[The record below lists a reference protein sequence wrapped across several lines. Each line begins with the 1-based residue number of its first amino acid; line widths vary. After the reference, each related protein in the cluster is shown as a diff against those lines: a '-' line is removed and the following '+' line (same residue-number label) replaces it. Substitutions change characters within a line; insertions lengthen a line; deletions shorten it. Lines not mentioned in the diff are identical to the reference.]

1 MTGIATIGDKI
12 VETLYSNR
20 VTSETQESTPLP
32 CPLHSKLGCFLFSK
46 GSSNSGT
53 TLHGGDGGGV
63 SQLILSPIV
72 EGPGKQGC
80 SVWTPFLTKHSRTF
94 QGLART
100 NFSFF
105 KDSNQRFES
114 TFLVL
119 RQHDCNFNLH
129 FEGLSVFASFR
140 HLRIRVG

>member
-1 MTGIATIGDKI
+1 MTGMTGIATIGEKI

-20 VTSETQESTPLP
+20 VTSETYESTPLP

-80 SVWTPFLTKHSRTF
+80 SVWTPFLTKWIKERIDNR
-94 QGLART
+94 ARRAT
-100 NFSFF
+100 SHNV
-105 KDSNQRFES
+105 K
-114 TFLVL
+114 
-119 RQHDCNFNLH
+119 
-129 FEGLSVFASFR
+129 A
-140 HLRIRVG
+140 